1 MQELITKLFYSDLGS
16 EFNNWVF
23 LGFRVLLMIELM
35 RVHGL
40 KKTDSHHD
48 TPNPLGLP
56 QKLNNLI
63 SVFATLYL
71 PLLGVIGFGTRLV
84 ILPALMITAI
94 GYFVIHR
101 KDSVVERDVPFMYSL
116 SLLLLVLFGAG
127 TKSVDY
133 WIINNFL
140 H

>member
-1 MQELITKLFYSDLGS
+1 MLELLSKILYSDLGS

-23 LGFRVLLMIELM
+23 LGFRVLLMIELI

-40 KKTDSHHD
+40 KKLDAHHD

-56 QKLNNLI
+56 RKLNNFI

-71 PLLGVIGFGTRLV
+71 PILGIVGLGTRLV
-84 ILPALMITAI
+84 ILPALMITTI

-101 KDSVVERDVPFMYSL
+101 KDSVVERDVPYMYTL
-116 SLLLLVLFGAG
+116 TLLLLVLLGSG
-127 TKSVDY
+127 TKSLDY
-133 WIINNFL
+133 WILNNFL